1 MKEYTLINILNSY
14 LSFCIDISAIL
25 QKEINHFD
33 ISIVTG
39 NNKRSVAQ
47 LEETTKYHISWSVTY
62 WNIIKKKSDHGN
74 KKLKKWFKLTLVCW
88 STFASCLTSIS
99 ATCTLSSWAARC
111 RGVRPLW
118 KKKKSYI
125 IITWLSGILL
135 SDWSPAEFYSLIF
148 VCLWPYHISKIRI
161 QQNGFW

>member
-47 LEETTKYHISWSVTY
+47 LEETTKYHIS
-62 WNIIKKKSDHGN
+62 
-74 KKLKKWFKLTLVCW
+74 
-88 STFASCLTSIS
+88 
-99 ATCTLSSWAARC
+99 
-111 RGVRPLW
+111 
-118 KKKKSYI
+118 
-125 IITWLSGILL
+125 
-135 SDWSPAEFYSLIF
+135 
-148 VCLWPYHISKIRI
+148 
-161 QQNGFW
+161 

>member
-62 WNIIKKKSDHGN
+62 WNIIKQNSDHGN
-74 KKLKKWFKLTLVCW
+74 K
-88 STFASCLTSIS
+88 
-99 ATCTLSSWAARC
+99 
-111 RGVRPLW
+111 
-118 KKKKSYI
+118 
-125 IITWLSGILL
+125 
-135 SDWSPAEFYSLIF
+135 IF
-148 VCLWPYHISKIRI
+148 
-161 QQNGFW
+161 F